1 LYEFWQP
8 LFIHVKFFG
17 TSAEKLLREKCMSSI
32 QWEDFERIHVV
43 RKIREVIG
51 SWFSVDIL
59 LVDDQGKIR
68 NSFKGDESPRANF
81 LMKKVLNND
90 VGWEYLSQT
99 VEKVN
104 SQLMKSNLRFH
115 EFVFL
120 PTVEGLAI
128 PIVVDEEYFGA
139 VVALGYRKDPSEKA
153 GSEYLAQAKVLG
165 FSEGE
170 AQEAYRGLKN
180 ISVAEVQYFRELS
193 ELVAQ
198 EIVTL
203 HKEISSRDNR
213 IEELN
218 QQLGGRYRYESMIGK
233 SKPMQE
239 LYALLDKIKASEST
253 VLIQGK
259 NGTGKELIAKAIH
272 FNSPLKD
279 KVFLPL
285 NCAAFNDNLL
295 ESELFG
301 HVKGSFT
308 GAIRDRKGCFE
319 MANGGTLFMDEI
331 GDVSPAMQ
339 VKLLRVLQDGTYT
352 PVGGTDV
359 KKTKVRIVAA
369 TNRDLKT
376 MVEDGSFRQDLFYRL
391 AVIGITVPAL
401 KDRKE
406 DILLLAEHFLAKSS
420 KEKGMEPKVLTKRA
434 IEKLYDFDWPGN
446 IRELENEM
454 ERVTVLAG
462 TEKFIGPEML
472 SSRIRESEDR
482 PKVQGAR
489 LEGKL
494 KDALE
499 NLERDMIREGL
510 RRTGWNKSRLA
521 KELGISRAGLIMKV
535 EKYDLDKRRLTRPL
549 GKTGTEDF

>member
-1 LYEFWQP
+1 
-8 LFIHVKFFG
+8 
-17 TSAEKLLREKCMSSI
+17 MSSI

-51 SWFSVDIL
+51 SWFHVDIL

-81 LMKKVLNND
+81 LMKKILNQD
-90 VGWEYLSQT
+90 VGWEYLSQV

-104 SQLMKSNLRFH
+104 AQLLKSNLRFH

-120 PTVEGLAI
+120 PAVEGLAI

-139 VVALGYRKDPSEKA
+139 VVAIGYKKEESDKA
-153 GSEYLAQAKVLG
+153 PNDFMAQAKVLG
-165 FSEGE
+165 FSDMESNE
-170 AQEAYRGLKN
+170 AFKGLKA
-180 ISVAEVQYFRELS
+180 ISAAELQYFRELS

-213 IEELN
+213 IQELN

-233 SKPMQE
+233 SKPMQD

-272 FNSPLKD
+272 FNSSLKD
-279 KVFLPL
+279 KVFLPI

-319 MANGGTLFMDEI
+319 VANGGTLFMDEI
-331 GDVSPAMQ
+331 GDISPAMQ

-352 PVGGTDV
+352 PVGGTEG
-359 KKTKVRIVAA
+359 KKSKCRIIAA
-369 TNRDLKT
+369 TNRDLKS
-376 MVEDGSFRQDLFYRL
+376 MVEEGTFRQDLYYRL
-391 AVIGITVPAL
+391 NVIGILVPAL

-406 DILLLAEHFLAKSS
+406 DILLLAEHFLAKSA
-420 KEKGMEPKVLTKRA
+420 KEKGLEAKVLTKRA
-434 IEKLYDFDWPGN
+434 IEKLYDYEWPGN

-462 TEKFIGPEML
+462 TEKFISPEML
-472 SSRIRESEDR
+472 SGRIRESEER

-535 EKYDLDKRRLTRPL
+535 EKYGLDKRKLSRPF
-549 GKTGTEDF
+549 GKTGTDDI

>member
-1 LYEFWQP
+1 
-8 LFIHVKFFG
+8 
-17 TSAEKLLREKCMSSI
+17 MSSI

-81 LMKKVLNND
+81 LMKKILNND

-120 PTVEGLAI
+120 PNVEGLAI

-139 VVALGYRKDPSEKA
+139 VVALGYRKDPVEIA
-153 GSEYLAQAKVLG
+153 GSEYLSQAKVLG
-165 FSEGE
+165 FSDGE

-180 ISVAEVQYFRELS
+180 IAIAETQYFRELS

-218 QQLGGRYRYESMIGK
+218 QQLGGRYRYDSMIGK
-233 SKPMQE
+233 SKPMQD
-239 LYALLDKIKASEST
+239 LYSLLDKIKASEST

-279 KVFLPL
+279 KVFFPL

-420 KEKGMEPKVLTKRA
+420 KEKGLEPKVLTKRA

>member
-1 LYEFWQP
+1 MPKVYASM
-8 LFIHVKFFG
+8 
-17 TSAEKLLREKCMSSI
+17 SAI

-51 SWFSVDIL
+51 SWFHVDIL

-81 LMKKVLNND
+81 LMKKILNQD
-90 VGWEYLSQT
+90 VGWEYLSQV

-104 SQLMKSNLRFH
+104 AQLLKSNLRFH
-115 EFVFL
+115 EFAFL
-120 PTVEGLAI
+120 PNVEGLAI

-139 VVALGYRKDPSEKA
+139 VVAIGYRKEDGDKA
-153 GSEYLAQAKVLG
+153 TAEFLSQAKVLG
-165 FSEGE
+165 FSDIESHE
-170 AQEAYRGLKN
+170 AFKGLKA
-180 ISVAEVQYFRELS
+180 ITPAEIQYFRELS

-213 IEELN
+213 IQELN

-233 SKPMQE
+233 SKPMQDM
-239 LYALLDKIKASEST
+239 YILLDKIKASEST

-272 FNSPLKD
+272 FNSTLKD

-319 MANGGTLFMDEI
+319 VANGGTLFMDEI
-331 GDVSPAMQ
+331 GDISSAMQ

-352 PVGGTDV
+352 PVGGTES
-359 KKTKVRIVAA
+359 KKSKCRIIAA
-369 TNRDLKT
+369 TNRDLKS
-376 MVEDGSFRQDLFYRL
+376 MVEEGTFRQDLYYRL
-391 AVIGITVPAL
+391 NVIGILVPAL
-401 KDRKE
+401 KERKE
-406 DILLLAEHFLAKSS
+406 DILLLAEHFLAKSA
-420 KEKGMEPKVLTKRA
+420 KDKGLEVKVLTKRA
-434 IEKLYDFDWPGN
+434 IEKLYDYEWPGN

-462 TEKFIGPEML
+462 SEKFIGPEML
-472 SSRIRESEDR
+472 SSRIREAEDR

-535 EKYDLDKRRLTRPL
+535 EKYGLDKRKLSRPL
-549 GKTGTEDF
+549 GMGKTGTDDL

>member
-1 LYEFWQP
+1 
-8 LFIHVKFFG
+8 
-17 TSAEKLLREKCMSSI
+17 MSSI

-51 SWFSVDIL
+51 SWFHVDIL

-81 LMKKVLNND
+81 LMKKVLGHD
-90 VGWEYLSQT
+90 VGWEYLSQV

-104 SQLMKSNLRFH
+104 SQLLKSNLRFH
-115 EFVFL
+115 EFPFL
-120 PTVEGLAI
+120 PCVEGLAI

-139 VVALGYRKDPSEKA
+139 VIALGYRKDGIDK
-153 GSEYLAQAKVLG
+153 GSADFFAQTKVLG
-165 FSEGE
+165 FSDVE
-170 AQEAYRGLKN
+170 ATEAFKGIKA
-180 ISVAEVQYFRELS
+180 ISPSEVQYFRELS

-213 IEELN
+213 IQELN

-239 LYALLDKIKASEST
+239 LYTLLDKIKGSEST

-279 KVFLPL
+279 KVFHPI

-331 GDVSPAMQ
+331 GDISPAMQ

-352 PVGGTDV
+352 PVGGTEGR
-359 KKTKVRIVAA
+359 KTKVRIVAA
-369 TNRDLKT
+369 TNRELKQ
-376 MVEDGSFRQDLFYRL
+376 MVEDGSFRQDLYYRL
-391 AVIGITVPAL
+391 NVINITVPAQ
-401 KDRKE
+401 KSEKKTSC
-406 DILLLAEHFLAKSS
+406 FL
-420 KEKGMEPKVLTKRA
+420 V
-434 IEKLYDFDWPGN
+434 N
-446 IRELENEM
+446 I
-454 ERVTVLAG
+454 
-462 TEKFIGPEML
+462 
-472 SSRIRESEDR
+472 S
-482 PKVQGAR
+482 
-489 LEGKL
+489 
-494 KDALE
+494 
-499 NLERDMIREGL
+499 
-510 RRTGWNKSRLA
+510 
-521 KELGISRAGLIMKV
+521 
-535 EKYDLDKRRLTRPL
+535 
-549 GKTGTEDF
+549 

>member
-1 LYEFWQP
+1 
-8 LFIHVKFFG
+8 
-17 TSAEKLLREKCMSSI
+17 MSSI

-51 SWFSVDIL
+51 SWFHVDIL
-59 LVDDQGKIR
+59 FVDDQGKIR
-68 NSFKGDESPRANF
+68 NSYKGDDSPRANF
-81 LMKKVLNND
+81 LVKKI
-90 VGWEYLSQT
+90 LSQD
-99 VEKVN
+99 VAWEFLSQAAEKVN
-104 SQLMKSNLRFH
+104 SQLLKSHLRFH
-115 EFVFL
+115 EFAIL
-120 PTVEGLAI
+120 PNIEGLAI
-128 PIVVDEEYFGA
+128 PIMVDEEYFGY
-139 VVALGYRKDPSEKA
+139 VLALGYKKEAGDKPSQ
-153 GSEYLAQAKVLG
+153 EYLSQSRVLG
-165 FSEGE
+165 FSEIE
-170 AQEAYRGLKN
+170 AQEAYKSLKN
-180 ISVAEVQYFRELS
+180 INSSEIQYFRELT

-213 IEELN
+213 IQELN
-218 QQLGGRYRYESMIGK
+218 QQLGVRYKYENMIGK
-233 SKPMQE
+233 SKPMQD
-239 LYALLDKIKASEST
+239 LYALLDKIKNSEST

-272 FNSPLKD
+272 YNSSLKD
-279 KVFLPL
+279 KTFFPI

-339 VKLLRVLQDGTYT
+339 VKLLRVLQDGTFT
-352 PVGGTDV
+352 PVGGTEQR
-359 KKTKVRIVAA
+359 KSKVRIIAA
-369 TNRDLKT
+369 TNRDLKS
-376 MVEDGSFRQDLFYRL
+376 MVEDGSFRQDLYYRL
-391 AVIGITVPAL
+391 NVIGILVPAL

-406 DILLLAEHFLAKSS
+406 DIVMLAEHFLAKSS
-420 KEKGMEPKVLTKRA
+420 KEKGLEAKVLTKRA

-462 TEKFIGPEML
+462 NEKFISPEML
-472 SSRIRESEDR
+472 STRIREAEDR

-535 EKYDLDKRRLTRPL
+535 EKYDLDKRRLTRTFN
-549 GKTGTEDF
+549 KTGTDE

>member
-1 LYEFWQP
+1 
-8 LFIHVKFFG
+8 
-17 TSAEKLLREKCMSSI
+17 MSSI
-32 QWEDFERIHVV
+32 QWEDFERIHII

-51 SWFSVDIL
+51 SWFHVDIL

-81 LMKKVLNND
+81 LMKKILNQD
-90 VGWEYLSQT
+90 VGWEYLSQV

-104 SQLMKSNLRFH
+104 AQLLKSNLRFH
-115 EFVFL
+115 EFAFL
-120 PTVEGLAI
+120 PSVEGLAI

-139 VVALGYRKDPSEKA
+139 VIAIGYRKEEEVSDDFLS
-153 GSEYLAQAKVLG
+153 QTRILG
-165 FSEGE
+165 FSEIE
-170 AQEAYRGLKN
+170 SQEAFKGLKA
-180 ISVAEVQYFRELS
+180 ISPSEVQYFRELS

-203 HKEISSRDNR
+203 HKEISTRDNR
-213 IEELN
+213 IQELN
-218 QQLGGRYRYESMIGK
+218 QQLGGRYKYESMIGK

-239 LYALLDKIKASEST
+239 LYALLDKIKGTEST

-272 FNSPLKD
+272 FNSTLKD

-308 GAIRDRKGCFE
+308 GAVRDRKGCFE
-319 MANGGTLFMDEI
+319 VANGGTLFMDEI
-331 GDVSPAMQ
+331 GDISPAMQ

-352 PVGGTDV
+352 PVGGTDG
-359 KKTKVRIVAA
+359 KKSKVRIIAA
-369 TNRDLKT
+369 TNRDLKS
-376 MVEDGSFRQDLFYRL
+376 MVEDGSFRQDLYYRL
-391 AVIGITVPAL
+391 NVIGMVVPAL

-406 DILLLAEHFLAKSS
+406 DILMLSEHFLVKSS
-420 KEKGMEPKVLTKRA
+420 KEKGLEPKILTKRA
-434 IEKLYDFDWPGN
+434 IEKLYDYEWPGN

-462 TEKFIGPEML
+462 NEKFISPEML
-472 SSRIRESEDR
+472 SGRIREAEER

-510 RRTGWNKSRLA
+510 RRCGWNKSRLA

-535 EKYDLDKRRLTRPL
+535 EKYGLDKRRLARPLGL
-549 GKTGTEDF
+549 GKTGTDDM

>member
-1 LYEFWQP
+1 M
-8 LFIHVKFFG
+8 
-17 TSAEKLLREKCMSSI
+17 SAI
-32 QWEDFERIHVV
+32 QWEDFDRIHVV

-51 SWFSVDIL
+51 SWFHVDIL
-59 LVDDQGKIR
+59 LVDDQGKLR
-68 NSFKGDESPRANF
+68 NTFKGDESPRANF
-81 LMKKVLNND
+81 LMKKILGND
-90 VGWEYLSQT
+90 VGWEFLSQT

-104 SQLMKSNLRFH
+104 SQLLRSNLRFH
-115 EFVFL
+115 EFTFL
-120 PTVEGLAI
+120 PNIDGLSI

-139 VVALGYRKDPSEKA
+139 VVAIGYRKEDHDKAPSDFLE
-153 GSEYLAQAKVLG
+153 QAKVLG
-165 FSEGE
+165 FSDVE
-170 AQEAYRGLKN
+170 AVEAYKGLK
-180 ISVAEVQYFRELS
+180 IITSSELQYFRELA

-203 HKEISSRDNR
+203 HKEISTRDNR
-213 IEELN
+213 IQELN
-218 QQLGGRYRYESMIGK
+218 QQLGGRYKYESMIGK

-239 LYALLDKIKASEST
+239 LYSLLDKIKNSEST

-331 GDVSPAMQ
+331 GDVSQAMQ
-339 VKLLRVLQDGTYT
+339 VKLLRVLQDGSYT
-352 PVGGTDV
+352 PVGGTEA
-359 KKTKVRIVAA
+359 KKTKVRIIAA
-369 TNRDLKT
+369 TNRDLKS
-376 MVEDGSFRQDLFYRL
+376 MVEEGTFRQDLFYRL
-391 AVIGITVPAL
+391 NVIGITVPAL
-401 KDRKE
+401 RERKE

-434 IEKLYDFDWPGN
+434 IEKLYDFEWPGN

-462 TEKFIGPEML
+462 TEKFIGPEIL
-472 SSRIRESEDR
+472 SSRIRESEER

-510 RRTGWNKSRLA
+510 RRTGWNKSKLA
-521 KELGISRAGLIMKV
+521 KEMGISRAGLIMKV
-535 EKYDLDKRRLTRPL
+535 EKYGLDKRKLARPFD
-549 GKTGTEDF
+549 KTGTDDT

>member
-1 LYEFWQP
+1 MCR
-8 LFIHVKFFG
+8 KFVQG
-17 TSAEKLLREKCMSSI
+17 EYMSSI

-51 SWFSVDIL
+51 SWFHVDIL

-68 NSFKGDESPRANF
+68 SSFKGDESPRANF
-81 LMKKVLNND
+81 MMKKILTGD
-90 VGWEYLSQT
+90 VGWEYLSQV

-104 SQLMKSNLRFH
+104 SQLLKSNLRFH
-115 EFVFL
+115 EFSFL
-120 PTVEGLAI
+120 PSVDGLAI

-139 VVALGYRKDPSEKA
+139 VVALGFKKEPGEK
-153 GSEYLAQAKVLG
+153 GSADFYAQTKVLG
-165 FSEGE
+165 FSEME
-170 AQEAYRGLKN
+170 AAEAFKGIKA
-180 ISVAEVQYFRELS
+180 ISPSEIQYFRELS

-213 IEELN
+213 IQELN
-218 QQLGGRYRYESMIGK
+218 QQLGGRYKYESMIGK

-239 LYALLDKIKASEST
+239 LYTLLDKIKGSEST

-279 KVFLPL
+279 KVFHPI

-352 PVGGTDV
+352 PVGGTEQR
-359 KKTKVRIVAA
+359 KTKVRIVAA
-369 TNRDLKT
+369 TNRELKS
-376 MVEDGSFRQDLFYRL
+376 MVEDGSFRQDLYYRL
-391 AVIGITVPAL
+391 NVINIMVPSL

-406 DILLLAEHFLAKSS
+406 DIMLLGEHFLAKSS
-420 KEKGMEPKVLTKRA
+420 KEKGFETKVLTKRA
-434 IEKLYDFDWPGN
+434 IEKLYDYEWPGN

-462 TEKFIGPEML
+462 TEKFITPEML
-472 SSRIRESEDR
+472 SVRIRESEEK

-489 LEGKL
+489 LDGKL

-499 NLERDMIREGL
+499 SLERDMIREGL

-535 EKYDLDKRRLTRPL
+535 EKYNLDKRHLLRPM
-549 GKTGTEDF
+549 GKTGTEE